1 MPDPT
6 GTRLSAL
13 RLPTLRIAL
22 PVFLASALTGYATL
36 YFGIIP
42 GLAAAGLLAFLGAWL
57 VDRKYGSLTD
67 AIARISEGD
76 RFAELP
82 ATSSESPTFEKLTA
96 AAEAMRKTLLD
107 SDALAADQRSQQDEA
122 RLRHAGRVFFTRKF
136 RSAIDEVLTTF
147 AAAGEEIRV
156 TANELAARNV
166 RMRAQVSDASATA
179 TSAARDSEAVAA
191 SANKLLKLLDDS
203 SVQISA
209 AQSATDETI
218 SSLERTDRIVR
229 SLSAAAL
236 EIDEVV
242 KSIQAIA
249 DKTSL
254 LALNAHIEAS
264 RAGDAGKGFSVVAS
278 EVKALAAQTAKATGN
293 IDAQINDIQK
303 AVQDTVS
310 AINAVSESVGTMSQT
325 SRVMTANLDHQAEE
339 LRHISDRAALV
350 AGGVGGALPEI
361 SSAVSQVEDAGESV
375 LTTANDLIDRSQ
387 WMLDAVE
394 RYFANLDSGAI
405 KVGILHSLSGTMTAS
420 ERPLQSLLVMLIE
433 QLNERGGLLGR
444 PVEAVIMNP
453 RSDWKLYADQARSM
467 FADHKVAA
475 IFGCWTSASRKQ
487 VLPIVEWANG
497 ILFYPSQYEGEE
509 QSPNIF
515 YTGGTPRQQAL
526 PAIDYLRR
534 MHRRKFFLVGT
545 DYIYPRTTNAIIRS
559 YLAQAGIS
567 GEDVQEVFAPFGQ
580 TEWKNTV
587 ADLRRFAVG
596 GESAV
601 ISTLSGDSNVHFYR
615 EFARAGLTAEA
626 LPVLSLSIGEAEL
639 PALPRANMTGH
650 YVAWNYLHEM
660 DSRNNRDFISA
671 WRDFSRDPKAV
682 ANDPMEATWIGF
694 NLWATAVEKAG
705 TIDANKVRE
714 ALNGLTLDAPSG
726 FRVLMDRENHHL
738 HKPAVIGRIDKHG
751 MIQPVWISGD
761 VLPPEPWSP
770 WLRGA
775 SAKDAAA

>member
-1 MPDPT
+1 MPEPT
-6 GTRLSAL
+6 GTK
-13 RLPTLRIAL
+13 LPAFRVAL

-36 YFGIIP
+36 YFGIVP
-42 GLAAAGLLAFLGAWL
+42 GLAAAGLLAFVGAWL
-57 VDRKYGSLTD
+57 VDRKYGSLSE
-67 AIARISEGD
+67 AIERISKGD

-82 ATSSESPTFEKLTA
+82 ATADGPTFEKLAA

-107 SDALAADQRSQQDEA
+107 ADALAADQRSRQDEA
-122 RLRHAGRVFFTRKF
+122 RLRHAGRVFFTKKF
-136 RSAIDEVLTTF
+136 RTAIDEVLTTF

-156 TANELAARNV
+156 TANELAARNI

-191 SANKLLKLLDDS
+191 SANKLLTLLDDS

-209 AQSATDETI
+209 AQAATDQTI
-218 SSLERTDRIVR
+218 SNLERTDGIVR
-229 SLSAAAL
+229 SLSAAAG

-264 RAGDAGKGFSVVAS
+264 RAGEAGKGFSVVAS

-293 IDAQINDIQK
+293 IDSQINDIQK
-303 AVQDTVS
+303 AVEDTVG
-310 AINAVSESVGTMSQT
+310 AINAVSTSVSSMSET

-339 LRHISDRAALV
+339 LRHISDRAVKV
-350 AGGVGGALPEI
+350 ADGVGGALPEI
-361 SSAVSQVEDAGESV
+361 SSAVTQVEDAGESV

-453 RSDWKLYADQARSM
+453 RSDWKLYADQARTM
-467 FADHKVAA
+467 LTEHKVAA

-487 VLPIVEWANG
+487 VLPVVEWANSL
-497 ILFYPSQYEGEE
+497 LFYPSQYEGEE

-515 YTGGTPRQQAL
+515 YLGGTPRQQAL

-534 MHRRKFFLVGT
+534 GHRQKFFLIGT

-559 YLAQAGIS
+559 YLEKAGIS
-567 GEDVQEVFAPFGQ
+567 GADVEEYYAPVGHAD
-580 TEWKNTV
+580 WRNTV
-587 ADLRRFAVG
+587 ADLRKFAAG

-601 ISTLSGDSNVHFYR
+601 ISTISGDSNMHFYR
-615 EFARAGLTAEA
+615 EFARAGLTAEV
-626 LPVLSLSIGEAEL
+626 LPVMSLSIGEAEL

-650 YVAWNYLHEM
+650 FVAWNYLHEM
-660 DSRNNRDFISA
+660 DSRTNRDFISS
-671 WRDFSRDPKAV
+671 WRDFSDSPKAT
-682 ANDPMEATWIGF
+682 ANDPMEATWLGF
-694 NLWATAVEKAG
+694 NLWAAAVEKAG
-705 TIDANKVRE
+705 TFDANKVRE
-714 ALNGLTLDAPSG
+714 ALAGLTIEAPSG
-726 FRVLMDRENHHL
+726 FRVHMDRENQHL
-738 HKPAVIGRIDKHG
+738 HKPAAIGRIDKHG
-751 MIQPVWISGD
+751 TIQPVWISGD

-770 WLRGA
+770 WLKSRPNN
-775 SAKDAAA
+775 KDAA

>member
-1 MPDPT
+1 MPEPT
-6 GTRLSAL
+6 GTK
-13 RLPTLRIAL
+13 LPALRIAL

-36 YFGIIP
+36 YLGIVP
-42 GLAAAGLLAFLGAWL
+42 GLIAAGFLALLGAWI

-67 AIARISEGD
+67 AISRISQGD

-82 ATSSESPTFEKLTA
+82 ATSDGPTFEKLAA

-107 SDALAADQRSQQDEA
+107 ADALAADQRSRQDEA
-122 RLRHAGRVFFTRKF
+122 RLRHAGRVFFTKKF
-136 RSAIDEVLTTF
+136 RTAIDEVLTTF

-156 TANELAARNV
+156 TANELSARNI

-191 SANKLLKLLDDS
+191 SANKLLQLLDTS
-203 SVQISA
+203 TVQISA
-209 AQSATDETI
+209 AQAATGQTI
-218 SSLERTDRIVR
+218 SDLERTDRIVR
-229 SLSAAAL
+229 SLSAAAS

-264 RAGDAGKGFSVVAS
+264 RAGEAGKGFSVVAS

-293 IDAQINDIQK
+293 IDAQIGDIQK
-303 AVQDTVS
+303 AVEDTVS
-310 AINAVSESVGTMSQT
+310 AINAVSSSVGTMSET

-339 LRHISDRAALV
+339 LRQISDRAVKV
-350 AGGVGGALPEI
+350 ASGVGGALPEI
-361 SSAVSQVEDAGESV
+361 SSAVTQVEDAGESV

-394 RYFANLDSGAI
+394 RYFSNLDSGAI

-453 RSDWKLYADQARSM
+453 RSDWKLYADQARTM
-467 FADHKVAA
+467 LTEHKVAA

-487 VLPIVEWANG
+487 VLPVVEWANG
-497 ILFYPSQYEGEE
+497 LLFYPSQYEGEE
-509 QSPNIF
+509 QSPNVF

-534 MHRRKFFLVGT
+534 MHRQKFFLIGT
-545 DYIYPRTTNAIIRS
+545 DYIYPRTTNAIIRG
-559 YLAQAGIS
+559 YLARAGIS
-567 GEDVQEVFAPFGQ
+567 GSDIEEVFAPFGH
-580 TEWKNTV
+580 TDWRSTI
-587 ADLRRFAVG
+587 ADLRKFATG
-596 GESAV
+596 GQSAV
-601 ISTLSGDSNVHFYR
+601 ISTISGDSNVHFYR
-615 EFARAGLTAEA
+615 EFARAGLTSEV
-626 LPVLSLSIGEAEL
+626 LPVMSLSIGEAEL
-639 PALPRANMTGH
+639 PALPRAHMTGH

-660 DSRNNRDFISA
+660 DSRTNRDFISA
-671 WRDFSRDPKAV
+671 WRDFSGELKAI

-694 NLWATAVEKAG
+694 NLWAAAVEKAG
-705 TIDANKVRE
+705 SFDPNNVRE
-714 ALNGLTLDAPSG
+714 ALAGLTIDAPSG
-726 FRVLMDRENHHL
+726 FRVVMDAKNQHL
-738 HKPAVIGRIDKHG
+738 HKPAAIGRIDKHG
-751 MIQPVWISGD
+751 TIQPVWISGD

-770 WLRGA
+770 WLRGT
-775 SAKDAAA
+775 SDTAAA

>member
-1 MPDPT
+1 MPEPT
-6 GTRLSAL
+6 GTKWPVPK
-13 RLPTLRIAL
+13 LPSLRIAL
-22 PVFLASALTGYATL
+22 PVFLSCASTGAACA
-36 YFGIIP
+36 YFGIVP
-42 GLAAAGLLAFLGAWL
+42 GLAAGGLLAFAGAWL
-57 VDRKYGSLTD
+57 VDRKYGSLSE
-67 AIARISEGD
+67 AIERISQGD

-82 ATSSESPTFEKLTA
+82 TTADGATFEKLA
-96 AAEAMRKTLLD
+96 SAAEAMRKMLLD
-107 SDALAADQRSQQDEA
+107 ADALAADQRSRQDEA
-122 RLRHAGRVFFTRKF
+122 RLRHAGRVFFTKKF
-136 RSAIDEVLTTF
+136 RTAIDEVLTTF

-156 TANELAARNV
+156 TANELSARNV

-179 TSAARDSEAVAA
+179 TSAARDSEAVAH

-209 AQSATDETI
+209 AQTATDRTI
-218 SSLERTDRIVR
+218 SDLDRTDRIVR
-229 SLSAAAL
+229 SLSAAAG

-264 RAGDAGKGFSVVAS
+264 RAGEAGKGFAVVAS

-293 IDAQINDIQK
+293 IDTQIGDIQK
-303 AVQDTVS
+303 AVEDTVS
-310 AINAVSESVGTMSQT
+310 AITAVSASVGSMSET
-325 SRVMTANLDHQAEE
+325 SRVMTASLDHQAEE
-339 LRHISDRAALV
+339 LRHISDRAVKV
-350 AGGVGGALPEI
+350 ADGVGGALPEI
-361 SSAVSQVEDAGESV
+361 SSAVAQVEDAGESV

-394 RYFANLDSGAI
+394 RYFTNLDSGAI

-453 RSDWKLYADQARSM
+453 RSDWKLYADQARAM
-467 FADHKVAA
+467 LTEHKVAA

-487 VLPIVEWANG
+487 VLPVVEHANG
-497 ILFYPSQYEGEE
+497 LLFYPSQYEGEE
-509 QSPNIF
+509 RSANVF
-515 YTGGTPRQQAL
+515 YMGGTPRQQAL

-534 MHRRKFFLVGT
+534 MRRKKFFLVGT

-559 YLAQAGIS
+559 YLAKEDITGA
-567 GEDVQEVFAPFGQ
+567 DVQEYFAPFGH
-580 TEWKNTV
+580 TDWRSMV
-587 ADLRRFAVG
+587 ADLRKFAAG

-601 ISTLSGDSNVHFYR
+601 ISTISGDSNMHFYR

-626 LPVLSLSIGEAEL
+626 LPVMSLSIGEAEL

-650 YVAWNYLHEM
+650 FVAWNYLHEM
-660 DSRNNRDFISA
+660 DSRTNRDFISG
-671 WRDFSRDPKAV
+671 WRDFTSDPKAI
-682 ANDPMEATWIGF
+682 ANDPMEATWLGF
-694 NLWATAVEKAG
+694 NLWATAVGKAG
-705 TIDANKVRE
+705 TFDSNKVRE
-714 ALNGLTLDAPSG
+714 TLSGLTIDAPSG
-726 FRVLMDRENHHL
+726 FRVQMDRENHHL
-738 HKPAVIGRIDKHG
+738 HKPAVIGRIDRHG
-751 MIQPVWISGD
+751 TVQPVWISGD

-770 WLRGA
+770 WLRETPRG
-775 SAKDAAA
+775 KDAA

>member
-1 MPDPT
+1 MPEPT
-6 GTRLSAL
+6 GTK
-13 RLPTLRIAL
+13 LPALRIAL

-36 YFGIIP
+36 YLGIVP
-42 GLAAAGLLAFLGAWL
+42 GLIAAGCLSLIGAWI

-67 AIARISEGD
+67 AISRISQGD

-82 ATSSESPTFEKLTA
+82 TTFDGPTFEKLAA

-107 SDALAADQRSQQDEA
+107 ADALAADQRSRQDEA
-122 RLRHAGRVFFTRKF
+122 RLRHAGRVFFTKKF
-136 RSAIDEVLTTF
+136 RTAIDEVLTTF

-156 TANELAARNV
+156 TANELSARNI
-166 RMRAQVSDASATA
+166 RMRSQVSDASATA
-179 TSAARDSEAVAA
+179 TSAARDSEAVAD
-191 SANKLLKLLDDS
+191 SANKLLRLLDDS
-203 SVQISA
+203 SIQISA
-209 AQSATDETI
+209 AQQATDQTI

-229 SLSAAAL
+229 SLSVAAHQ
-236 EIDEVV
+236 IDEVV

-264 RAGDAGKGFSVVAS
+264 RAGEAGKGFSVVAS
-278 EVKALAAQTAKATGN
+278 EVKALASQTAKATGN
-293 IDAQINDIQK
+293 IDAQISDIQH
-303 AVQDTVS
+303 AVQETVS
-310 AINAVSESVGTMSQT
+310 AINAVSSSVGTMSET
-325 SRVMTANLDHQAEE
+325 SRIMTGSLDHQAEE
-339 LRHISDRAALV
+339 LRKISDRAAKV
-350 AGGVGGALPEI
+350 ADGVGGALPEI
-361 SSAVSQVEDAGESV
+361 ASAVTQVEDAGESV

-394 RYFANLDSGAI
+394 RYFANLDSGSI

-453 RSDWKLYADQARSM
+453 RSDWKLYADQARAM
-467 FADHKVAA
+467 LTEHKVSA

-487 VLPIVEWANG
+487 VLPVVEWANNL
-497 ILFYPSQYEGEE
+497 LFYPSQYEGEE

-515 YTGGTPRQQAL
+515 YLGGTPRQQAL

-534 MHRRKFFLVGT
+534 MHRQKFFLIGT

-559 YLAQAGIS
+559 YLAKAGIS
-567 GEDVQEVFAPFGQ
+567 GADVEEVFAPFGH
-580 TEWKNTV
+580 TDWRNTI
-587 ADLRRFAVG
+587 ADLRRFAAG
-596 GESAV
+596 GQSAV
-601 ISTLSGDSNVHFYR
+601 ISTISGDSNVDFYR
-615 EFARAGLTAEA
+615 EFARAGLTAEV
-626 LPVLSLSIGEAEL
+626 LPVMSLSIGEAEL

-660 DSRNNRDFISA
+660 DSRSNRDFISA
-671 WRDFSRDPKAV
+671 WRDFSGEPKAV

-694 NLWATAVEKAG
+694 NLWAAAVEKAG
-705 TIDANKVRE
+705 TFDPNRVRE
-714 ALNGLTLDAPSG
+714 ALAGLTIDAPSG
-726 FRVLMDRENHHL
+726 FRVHMDVKNQHL
-738 HKPAVIGRIDKHG
+738 HKPAVLGRIDKHG
-751 MIQPVWISGD
+751 SIQPVWISGD

-770 WLRGA
+770 WLKEKISGD
-775 SAKDAAA
+775 SAAA